1 MIRGSTPT
9 PVAWVT
15 GMTGAALIEKLG
27 LPTERGR
34 LKVQA
39 DLQCPVTPDAFSRPA
54 TRPRCQT

>member
-9 PVAWVT
+9 PSHGLPASP
-15 GMTGAALIEKLG
+15 ARRLIEKLG

-39 DLQCPVTPDAFSRPA
+39 DLQVPDHPDVFAAGDAAAVP
-54 TRPRCQT
+54 T